1 MRIRWQHFR
10 NVVHHFSLLCQLFV
24 WSRLW
29 YRGLEIRVGICRP
42 LCLKLNWVNGNSQKW
57 GLEKTNP
64 NSEAESW
71 KTVAWG
77 DTWVAVHNMVCAR
90 PWRTNGPGRNPVEWL
105 STVNL
110 YMVFADPG
118 ICTARPWNLGSAK
131 VGLFCL
137 FGFFLTLH
145 LAVDV
150 RISEEPFGVSVQEVK
165 KKNKKNQP
173 PKEFS
178 GTYADFKNT
187 FYTSA
192 I

>member
-10 NVVHHFSLLCQLFV
+10 NVVHHFSLLCQLSV

-42 LCLKLNWVNGNSQKW
+42 LCLKLNWVNRNSQKW

-77 DTWVAVHNMVCAR
+77 DTWVAVHDVVCAR

-110 YMVFADPG
+110 YMVFADPH

-131 VGLFCL
+131 VGLVCL
-137 FGFFLTLH
+137 VVFFFFLTLN

-150 RISEEPFGVSVQEVK
+150 RVTEEPFGVSVQEVMAQK
-165 KKNKKNQP
+165 KKKTTKRIFR
-173 PKEFS
+173 K
-178 GTYADFKNT
+178 
-187 FYTSA
+187 
-192 I
+192 ICWL

>member
-42 LCLKLNWVNGNSQKW
+42 LCLKLNWVNRNSQKW

-64 NSEAESW
+64 NSEAEGW

-77 DTWVAVHNMVCAR
+77 DTWVAVHDVVCAR
-90 PWRTNGPGRNPVEWL
+90 PWRTNGPGRNPVERL

-137 FGFFLTLH
+137 VGFFFN
-145 LAVDV
+145 LAPSSWCKSNWGAFWSLCA
-150 RISEEPFGVSVQEVK
+150 RS
-165 KKNKKNQP
+165 
-173 PKEFS
+173 
-178 GTYADFKNT
+178 
-187 FYTSA
+187 
-192 I
+192 